1 MLVGYAHLPE
11 GKRRENKV
19 LLTIFRGT
27 KGTKKITKFKKSK
40 KKIIKMSRKLRAVLR
55 VVATGV
61 VH

>member
-1 MLVGYAHLPE
+1 MLVGYTHLPE

-27 KGTKKITKFKKSK
+27 KGTKKSQNSKNPK
-40 KKIIKMSRKLRAVLR
+40 KKILKMSRKLRAVLR

>member
-1 MLVGYAHLPE
+1 MLVGYTHLPE

-27 KGTKKITKFKKSK
+27 KGTKKSQNSK
-40 KKIIKMSRKLRAVLR
+40 NPKKIIKMSRKLRAVLR

>member
-1 MLVGYAHLPE
+1 MLVGYTHLPE

-27 KGTKKITKFKKSK
+27 KSTKKLQNSK
-40 KKIIKMSRKLRAVLR
+40 NPKKIIKMSRKLRAVLR